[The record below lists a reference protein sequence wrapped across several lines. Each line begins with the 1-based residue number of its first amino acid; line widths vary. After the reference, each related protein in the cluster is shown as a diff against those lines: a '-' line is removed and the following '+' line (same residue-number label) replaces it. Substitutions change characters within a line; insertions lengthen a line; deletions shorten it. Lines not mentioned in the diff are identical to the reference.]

1 MARQVTTQ
9 AISLHLPHPVSVNSA
24 YRNVLRVGRVKTLA
38 YKQWLAEA
46 QAWTFEQKVRG
57 RIEGPYAIH
66 VEIDRPDKRRRDLSN
81 LIKTLEDFCVSMGY
95 VEDDSLCERIKMAWT
110 DRIEGRPG
118 PVRVWLI
125 ATGEGDGEL

>member
-1 MARQVTTQ
+1 MTQ
-9 AISLHLPHPVSVNSA
+9 AISLVLPLPVSVNAA
-24 YRNVLRVGRVKTLA
+24 YRNVLHVGRVKTAA
-38 YKQWLAEA
+38 YKNWLAEA
-46 QAWTFEQKVRG
+46 RLMTLVQPKG

-81 LIKTLEDFCVSMGY
+81 LLKTLEDFIVAQGY
-95 VEDDSLCERIKMAWT
+95 VEDDSLCDRIKMAWT

-125 ATGEGDGEL
+125 ATGDDEDVS

>member
-1 MARQVTTQ
+1 VTQ
-9 AISLHLPHPVSVNSA
+9 AISLVLPLPVSVNAA
-24 YRNVLRVGRVKTLA
+24 YRNVLHVGRVKTAA
-38 YKQWLAEA
+38 YKNWLAEA
-46 QAWTFEQKVRG
+46 RLMTLVQPKG

-81 LIKTLEDFCVSMGY
+81 LLKTLEDFIVAQGY
-95 VEDDSLCERIKMAWT
+95 VEDDSLCDRIKMAWT

-125 ATGEGDGEL
+125 ATGDDEDVS